1 MFEEVTLGSLF
12 SFYVYHLYFSSLIA
26 GICAYFLRIRYE
38 DKWLKI
44 FLLLLFFNIAIPGIG
59 YLFTLWLS
67 YYLLTVDF
75 LQVLKNTK
83 MLNMEELDQDFPR
96 VKRGFGEGSMVEL
109 MSNTLAP
116 QSLRM
121 RALSTMAENMTQKNV
136 ALIKHSLSDKD
147 DEIRL
152 YSFSLISNMEQTLNA
167 KMHKTTLRYRNA
179 VTEEERLRAAGE
191 LAFLYWE
198 MIYFDLS
205 DEILK
210 KYLLEESFKYA
221 RILFHSD
228 ISNTSIN
235 VLLGKIHLMR
245 KEYEEATTHFV
256 IAIENG
262 VKREY
267 IIPYLA
273 ELYFYSGNY
282 KSIRS
287 MLGMVNE
294 LGMNATLYPVVAQW
308 RDHG

>member
-1 MFEEVTLGSLF
+1 MFEEVTPGSLF
-12 SFYVYHLYFSSLIA
+12 SFYMYHLYFSSLIA
-26 GICAYFLRIRYE
+26 GVCAYFLRIRYQ

-67 YYLLTVDF
+67 YYLLSVEF
-75 LQVLKNTK
+75 LLTLKNTK

-109 MSNTLAP
+109 MSNALAP

-167 KMHKTTLRYRNA
+167 KMHKATQRYKNA
-179 VTEEERLRAAGE
+179 VREEERFAAAGE

-221 RILFHSD
+221 RMLFN
-228 ISNTSIN
+228 SNMSNIPIN

-245 KEYEEATTHFV
+245 KEYEEATTHF
-256 IAIENG
+256 IMAIENG
-262 VKREY
+262 VKHEY

-273 ELYFYSGNY
+273 EIYFYRGNY

-287 MLGMVNE
+287 MLSVVNE

-308 RDHG
+308 RTHG

>member
-1 MFEEVTLGSLF
+1 MLENVTLSSLF
-12 SFYVYHLYFSSLIA
+12 SFYMYHLYFSSLIA

-38 DKWLKI
+38 DRWLKN
-44 FLLLLFFNIAIPGIG
+44 FLFLLFFNMAIPGIG

-67 YYLLTVDF
+67 YYLLTVEF
-75 LQVLKNTK
+75 VKVLKNTK
-83 MLNMEELDQDFPR
+83 MLNMEELDQEFPR

-109 MSNTLAP
+109 MSNALAP
-116 QSLRM
+116 QTLRM

-152 YSFSLISNMEQTLNA
+152 YSFSLISNMEQALNT
-167 KMHKTTLRYRNA
+167 KVHHTTLRYKNSRSA
-179 VTEEERLRAAGE
+179 DEKLAAAGE

-210 KYLLEESFKYA
+210 KYLVEESYKYA
-221 RILFHSD
+221 RELFVSD
-228 ISNTSIN
+228 MSNTSIN

-245 KEYEEATTHFV
+245 KEYEQATTHFI

-273 ELYFYSGNY
+273 ELYFQSGNY

-287 MLGMVNE
+287 MLGVVGE
-294 LGMNATLYPVVAQW
+294 LEMNATLYPVVEQW
-308 RDHG
+308 RAHG